1 MSDYQTWTEI
11 ILKAIVPVA
20 TGSLLT
26 LFGVWLQ
33 SRFESNRLKTQLQHD
48 AEQREKERQMDLRKE
63 VFLSAAETLG
73 KQAEYINLFGKVDF
87 DFWKEQEILRGN
99 IGVAYKIH
107 LIAGLETVEA
117 YSRANQCWAE
127 AIMELSKKRLNVEAV
142 KAELSN
148 KDSLIALLTN
158 YRDEALASMKA
169 LINSGNS
176 SQEAH
181 QFHKKRFDDL
191 QGEISDE
198 FIRKKQLHLDLAR
211 LLIDISVAGIASQT
225 EFAKRLLAVNLA
237 ARREVDLPIDEDRY
251 RELQATIMTEVQQV
265 SHAYIEDM
273 KGWIGKQKEA

>member
-1 MSDYQTWTEI
+1 MSDYQTWTAI
-11 ILKAIVPVA
+11 ILKEIVPVA

-33 SRFESNRLKTQLQHD
+33 SRFESNRLKTQLEHD

-148 KDSLIALLTN
+148 KDSRIALLTN
-158 YRDEALASMKA
+158 YRDEALASIKA

-176 SQEAH
+176 SQE
-181 QFHKKRFDDL
+181 
-191 QGEISDE
+191 G
-198 FIRKKQLHLDLAR
+198 
-211 LLIDISVAGIASQT
+211 GC
-225 EFAKRLLAVNLA
+225 
-237 ARREVDLPIDEDRY
+237 
-251 RELQATIMTEVQQV
+251 QQV
-265 SHAYIEDM
+265 R
-273 KGWIGKQKEA
+273 